1 MKYTLLIYLSS
12 PLYLTSVKTTKC
24 TNLKLKKLE
33 TFRLEIKCFIRKN
46 NILEITSQITVK
58 NKNKMIV

>member
-33 TFRLEIKCFIRKN
+33 TFRLEKKCFIRKN